1 MTNLELAKLL
11 SRTVANAPNGEK
23 TNAYVMFG
31 IKYAGDLGSR
41 TNAVADLARRNWPE
55 AGLKLSSSMQVD
67 VGYGVRLARY
77 VAITNPPAV
86 VGLTT
91 PILAVISTVNVKKA
105 GRDEPSGPRR
115 ARRLPV
121 GGLSQ
126 ASPVGP
132 M

>member
-77 VAITNPPAV
+77 VAITNPP
-86 VGLTT
+86 
-91 PILAVISTVNVKKA
+91 PWLA
-105 GRDEPSGPRR
+105 
-115 ARRLPV
+115 
-121 GGLSQ
+121 
-126 ASPVGP
+126 
-132 M
+132 